1 MKKFI
6 LLVFLSALVQLS
18 TQAQAP
24 PVKGKV
30 VDDSTGMA
38 IPGASVLVTGT
49 GKGVSSGPDGSFTIS
64 IPANG
69 KNLRLQISHSGY
81 ATVTI
86 PLTTAAAATGITAS
100 LKRQI
105 QSLED
110 VVIIGYQTVKRRDL
124 TGSVSSITAKD
135 LKDNPTVSAADAL
148 EGKLAGVQIT
158 VSDGRPGAA
167 ADIYIRGRSS
177 ITQTGSPLYIVDGV
191 QVDNA
196 LNVLSPQDIESIDV
210 LKDAASTSIYGAR
223 GSNGVVIITTK
234 GGKNTNG
241 KTSLTYNTTMG
252 IQKLPRELSVMN
264 PFEFI
269 EFQYERA
276 KITNDTT
283 VISRYY
289 RTGDS
294 YARID
299 SFRKVPAIDWQHKL
313 FGRNAFFQTHNI
325 TMSGGNQ
332 QTQYSLSVTYNN
344 QKGILQFTDYKRG
357 LVNFRLDHRV
367 SDRLKVGFNLRYNN
381 NQIDGAGTSD
391 PGSAQLNNLR
401 QIVRYQPILLPG
413 QSEDF
418 YDPNQAAATNG
429 NGLSLV
435 NPFALLAAQY
445 RKASNNVLDLNGN
458 ITYNIVKNLSFRSVF
473 AVDFNNMLVRT
484 FDDTVTPN
492 SRANG
497 GTQPIAVVTTGGV
510 RTINNSN
517 VLEYNNTSLFGSK
530 HSLNLLAGQETYQTY
545 TTASNLELHGIPV
558 GTSPSQAFANY
569 TLAQTVLPP
578 TASEVPIHNLSYFGR
593 VSYNFKSR
601 YFAVFNLRADGSSI
615 FGPLHKWGYFP
626 SGSLAWRISDES
638 FMQGQN
644 IFTDLKLRAS
654 YGSVG
659 NNRITPYSF
668 GNFFASGRPYYLN
681 DAFVFGSS
689 TTGLGN
695 PNLQWESQISRNI
708 GLDAVFFKGRLAVTL
723 DAYRN
728 TTSNLLLN
736 NTIPSNSGYTTQFQ
750 NVGSTQNTG
759 VEAQVTGTIMQSQKL
774 RWTGSFNISWNSNIV
789 KSLGA
794 QQQFFANSGYFNTA
808 QQPADFLVKVGQQVG
823 TMWGLVN
830 DGYYKIT
837 DFDNAPYTNALY
849 PWATTKYTLKK
860 GVPTSSISS
869 TLVQPGTQKFKD
881 VNGDGKIDGTDYTI
895 IGHALPKFIGGFT
908 QQLAYKAFD
917 LSLFFNYSYGNTV
930 ANYNKLEFTST
941 YTNGANLLS
950 TFNNRY
956 RTVDPTT
963 GVQVQGVPAA
973 AIGAIGASPDVLTA
987 LNAHAK
993 YWIPVQGVEWDNSQ
1007 SFAMEDGSFLRLN
1020 NVTFGYTIPRTLLS
1034 KVKIANLRAFVTV
1047 NNVATLT
1054 GYSGYDPDVSTR
1066 RATPITAGVD
1076 YSAYPR
1082 ARSFVAGLNVTF

>member
-6 LLVFLSALVQLS
+6 FLLFLTPFFKLS
-18 TQAQAP
+18 SQAQTSL
-24 PVKGKV
+24 VKGKV
-30 VDDSTGMA
+30 LDDSTGTV
-38 IPGASVLVTGT
+38 IPGASVVITGT
-49 GKGVSSGPDGSFTIS
+49 GKGTSTGPDGSFTIQL
-64 IPANG
+64 PADG
-69 KNLRLQISHSGY
+69 KSHMLQISHSGY
-81 ATVTI
+81 GRI
-86 PLTTAAAATGITAS
+86 SLPLTVATAANGITAR
-100 LKRQI
+100 LTRQA

-135 LKDNPTVSAADAL
+135 LKDNPTVNAAEAL

-158 VSDGRPGAA
+158 VADGRPGAT

-234 GGKNTNG
+234 GGRNTGG
-241 KTSLTYNTTMG
+241 KTSLTYTTTMG
-252 IQKLPRELSVMN
+252 FQKLPKELSVMN
-264 PFEFI
+264 PFDFI

-299 SFRKVPAIDWQHKL
+299 SFRKVPMVDWQKKTM
-313 FGRNAFFQTHNI
+313 GRDAFFQTHNI
-325 TMSGGNQ
+325 SMSGGNQ
-332 QTQYSLSVTYNN
+332 QTQYNLSVTYNDQN
-344 QKGILQFTDYKRG
+344 GILVFTDYKRA
-357 LVNFRLDHRV
+357 LVNFRLDHKV
-367 SDRLKVGFNLRYNN
+367 SERLKVGFNVRYNN
-381 NQIDGAGTSD
+381 NVIDGAGTSD

-401 QIVRYQPILLPG
+401 QIVRYQPVLLPG
-413 QSEDF
+413 QSDTY
-418 YDPNQAAATNG
+418 YDPNQAASTNG

-445 RKASNNVLDLNGN
+445 RKSSNNVLDLNAN
-458 ITYNIVKNLSFRSVF
+458 ATYTIVKNLSLRSVV
-473 AVDFNNMLVRT
+473 AVDFNNLQIRS

-497 GTQPIAVVTTGGV
+497 GTQPIASVTTGGV

-517 VLEYNNTSLFGSK
+517 VLEYSNTSLFGSR
-530 HSLNLLAGQETYQTY
+530 HSLNILAGQETYQTY
-545 TTASNLELHGIPV
+545 TTASYLELHGIPV
-558 GTSPSQAFANY
+558 GTSPGQAFANY

-578 TASEVPIHNLSYFGR
+578 TASEVPVQNLSYFGR
-593 VSYNFKSR
+593 LSYNYKSR

-626 SGSLAWRISDES
+626 SGSVAWRISDES
-638 FMQGQN
+638 FMQSQHL
-644 IFTDLKLRAS
+644 FSDLKIRAS

-681 DAFVFGSS
+681 DAFIFGSS

-708 GLDAVFFKGRLAVTL
+708 GLDAVILKGRLSVTV

-759 VEAQVTGTIMQSQKL
+759 LEVQANGTIMQSQTF

-837 DFDNAPYTNALY
+837 DFDNAPYSNTLY

-881 VNGDGKIDGTDYTI
+881 VNGDGKIDGTDYKI
-895 IGHALPKFIGGFT
+895 IGHALPKFIGGFS
-908 QQLAYKAFD
+908 QNFNYKSFD

-950 TFNNRY
+950 TFDNRY
-956 RTVDPTT
+956 RTVDPST
-963 GVQVQGVPAA
+963 GLQVQGVPTA
-973 AIGAIGASPDVLTA
+973 AIGAIGASPDVLNA

-1020 NVTFGYTIPRTLLS
+1020 NVTLGYALPKTLLS
-1034 KVKIANLRAFVTV
+1034 KIKIASIRVFVTV

-1082 ARSFVAGLNVTF
+1082 SRSFYAGLNVTF